1 MKHIQNSVRL
11 QNSILLEPLCAR
23 CPTWKQ
29 LIVQNLFS
37 FFSQIGV
44 FLARLFSIGPQKT
57 ILRLLRGAV
66 ITDCCCENPEKT
78 DSESGNWKKDV
89 FNYRKQWKQFPTWQT
104 TSDFADSTF
113 PPSLAKYLYWRDLFT
128 LKSSASQMSWTFIST
143 PDILTERTKTLG
155 CFVKLKY
162 AVSIIVDCCR
172 SLSRRKGWF
181 RSHQW
186 RAALKQP
193 PIFLP
198 AIIIII
204 ERCNTPATG
213 YINQ

>member
-1 MKHIQNSVRL
+1 MRIQKKQTANLEIGRKTFLITESNGSNFQRGKQRL
-11 QNSILLEPLCAR
+11 IL
-23 CPTWKQ
+23 
-29 LIVQNLFS
+29 
-37 FFSQIGV
+37 
-44 FLARLFSIGPQKT
+44 
-57 ILRLLRGAV
+57 
-66 ITDCCCENPEKT
+66 
-78 DSESGNWKKDV
+78 
-89 FNYRKQWKQFPTWQT
+89 QT
-104 TSDFADSTF
+104 VPF

-128 LKSSASQMSWTFIST
+128 LKSSASQMSCTFIST

-155 CFVKLKY
+155 CFVKLKD

-204 ERCNTPATG
+204 ERCNTLATG

>member
-1 MKHIQNSVRL
+1 MSKIYFL
-11 QNSILLEPLCAR
+11 
-23 CPTWKQ
+23 
-29 LIVQNLFS
+29 
-37 FFSQIGV
+37 FFSQIEV

-89 FNYRKQWKQFPTWQT
+89 FNYRKQWKQFSPWQT
-104 TSDFADSTF
+104 TSDFADRAF
-113 PPSLAKYLYWRDLFT
+113 PPVSCQISLLERFIHPQIICQPNVMHIYLYSRHSHG
-128 LKSSASQMSWTFIST
+128 KS
-143 PDILTERTKTLG
+143 KTLG
-155 CFVKLKY
+155 CFVKLKD